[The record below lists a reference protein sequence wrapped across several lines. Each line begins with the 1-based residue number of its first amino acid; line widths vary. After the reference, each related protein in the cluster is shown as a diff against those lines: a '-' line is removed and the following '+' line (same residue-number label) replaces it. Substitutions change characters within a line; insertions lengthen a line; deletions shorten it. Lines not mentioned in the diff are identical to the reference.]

1 MASDKKTI
9 GLTAGNQRVMDE
21 LVERKM
27 FKDGIA
33 AAKFALATAINS
45 GDEPKGA
52 EGTGTIWNVGS
63 FDTDSELKN
72 LIPVLFPG
80 SETPYRTVEEL
91 INAGFELLG
100 SKMRDN
106 PNITPLDLLGQPAG
120 QR

>member
-1 MASDKKTI
+1 MANDKKTI
-9 GLTAGNQRVMDE
+9 GLTTENQRVME
-21 LVERKM
+21 QLVERKL

-33 AAKFALATAINS
+33 AAKFALAMAVDS
-45 GDEPKGA
+45 GIGPKPV

-100 SKMRDN
+100 SKVREN
-106 PNITPLDLLGQPAG
+106 PNITSLDLLGQPAG
-120 QR
+120 ER